1 MSREIIYKN
10 EFVSNFKLG
19 NFATGSYMQTCCEC
33 GKGFAGDKLATVCL
47 KCTIEHF
54 NGLQCNTVDC
64 CGIEFEKL
72 DQDTGIIK
80 T

>member
-54 NGLQCNTVDC
+54 NGLHDAARKIINTYIRVR
-64 CGIEFEKL
+64 
-72 DQDTGIIK
+72 
-80 T
+80 